1 MKVRVEATVRVHLRV
16 AHVVSVGGGLAAN
29 RAGAWHR
36 GELLQ
41 GELNSNVTV
50 ATIVRQF
57 DGAALLRALE
67 AATARLEA
75 GAEEVNALNVYP
87 VPDGDTGTNMLHT
100 MRAAV
105 KRAREAE
112 PTIEKVSA
120 AAAYGALMGARGN
133 SGVILSQ
140 VIRGLKEAFAGK
152 ETADVAEV
160 RRAAELAR
168 KYAYEA
174 VSAPAPG
181 TILTLTASFEKS
193 AAADAGDVVEMFQ
206 RIATDAQ
213 TAVKRTRDENPTNRA
228 AGVVDA
234 GARGLQLILEGVLS
248 SFTGKEIPLD
258 RIAPADRPAG
268 QPAVSEAPSWE
279 GAYDVQFLVE
289 NPSRPVAAVREEM
302 LKFGADCVLV
312 VGDEQLLKVH
322 VHTLEPDQIVRIG
335 LTAGRIAD
343 VVVEDLDAMT
353 AEHERAT
360 GIVVASAPRAP
371 AAAVGVVAVV
381 PGEGFATVA
390 RSLGA
395 SPLRG
400 GPTMNP
406 STEELL
412 AAITA
417 ANAKIVVVLP
427 NDKNVILAAQQAA
440 KVSSVTV
447 HVVPTRNV
455 AQGMAAL
462 VAFDAAKDPAAN
474 AKVMAE
480 VAERAHGIEVTRAVR
495 DATIDGERVR
505 KGEAMA
511 LLDGRVVAHGQDEV
525 TVLCDAAKRLTD
537 SEIFTLYSGADVDDA
552 RVQHAV
558 QRLRAACPRV
568 SVEVAHGGQ
577 PHYPFIV
584 AAE

>member
-1 MKVRVEATVRVHLRV
+1 LPQIAQAR
-16 AHVVSVGGGLAAN
+16 GI
-29 RAGAWHR
+29 AGISS
-36 GELLQ
+36 GELILD
-41 GELNSNVTV
+41 VTV
-50 ATIVRQF
+50 APIVRQF

-75 GAEEVNALNVYP
+75 GADEVNALNVYP

-105 KRAREAE
+105 KHARAAE

-152 ETADVAEV
+152 ETAGVAEV

-181 TILTLTASFEKS
+181 TILSLTASFEKS
-193 AAADAGDVVEMFQ
+193 AAADAEDVVEVFR

-213 TAVKRTRDENPTNRA
+213 GTVKRTRDENPTNRA

-248 SFTGKEIPLD
+248 SFTGKEIPLE
-258 RIAPADRPAG
+258 RMAPAERPAG
-268 QPAVSEAPSWE
+268 QSSVSEAPSWE

-417 ANAKIVVVLP
+417 ANARTVIILP

-440 KVSSVTV
+440 KVSTVAV

-462 VAFDAAKDPAAN
+462 VAFDPAKEPTDN
-474 AKVMAE
+474 AKAMAE
-480 VAERAHGIEVTRAVR
+480 VADRAHGIEVTRAIR
-495 DATIDGERVR
+495 DATIDGEHLK

-511 LLDGRVVAHGQDEV
+511 LLDGRVVAHGEDEV

-537 SEIFTLYSGADVDDA
+537 SEIFTLYSGEDVDDA
-552 RVQHAV
+552 RVEHAA
-558 QRLRAACPRV
+558 QRLRVACPRV

>member
-16 AHVVSVGGGLAAN
+16 AHVVSVGGGLAAD

-312 VGDEQLLKVH
+312 VGDEQPLKVH

>member
-1 MKVRVEATVRVHLRV
+1 MPQIAQAR
-16 AHVVSVGGGLAAN
+16 GIAAN
-29 RAGAWHR
+29 SL
-36 GELLQ
+36 GELI
-41 GELNSNVTV
+41 SNVTV

-75 GAEEVNALNVYP
+75 GADEVNALNVYP

-100 MRAAV
+100 MRAAT
-105 KRAREAE
+105 KHARDAE
-112 PTIEKVSA
+112 PTIDKVSA

-140 VIRGLKEAFAGK
+140 VVRGLKEAFAGK
-152 ETADVAEV
+152 DTAGVADV

-181 TILTLTASFEKS
+181 TILSLTASFEKS
-193 AAADAGDVVEMFQ
+193 AAADAEDVVDMF
-206 RIATDAQ
+206 RHIATDAQ
-213 TAVKRTRDENPTNRA
+213 AAVKRTREENPTNRA

-248 SFTGKEIPLD
+248 SFTGKEMPLD
-258 RIAPADRPAG
+258 RMAPPERPAG
-268 QPAVSEAPSWE
+268 QSSLSEAPSWE

-289 NPSRPVAAVREEM
+289 NPTRPVAAVREEM

-371 AAAVGVVAVV
+371 VAGVGVVAVV
-381 PGEGFATVA
+381 PGEGFAAVA

-417 ANAKIVVVLP
+417 ANAKAVIVLP

-440 KVSSVTV
+440 KVSSVAV

-462 VAFDAAKDPAAN
+462 VAFDPTKDPTEN
-474 AKVMAE
+474 AIAMGE

-495 DATIDGERVR
+495 DATIDGEQVR

-511 LLDGRVVAHGQDEV
+511 LLDGRVVAHGEDDE
-525 TVLCDAAKRLTD
+525 TVLVDAAKRLTD
-537 SEIFTLYSGADVDDA
+537 SEIFTLYGGADIDDA
-552 RVQHAV
+552 RVQHAA

>member
-1 MKVRVEATVRVHLRV
+1 LPQIAQAR
-16 AHVVSVGGGLAAN
+16 GIAAN
-29 RAGAWHR
+29 SL
-36 GELLQ
+36 GELI
-41 GELNSNVTV
+41 SNVTV
-50 ATIVRQF
+50 APIVRQF

-75 GAEEVNALNVYP
+75 GTEEVNALNVYP

-100 MRAAV
+100 MRAAI
-105 KRAREAE
+105 KHARGAD
-112 PTIEKVSA
+112 PTIDKVSA

-140 VIRGLKEAFAGK
+140 VIRGLKEAFAGL
-152 ETADVAEV
+152 ETAGVADV

-174 VSAPAPG
+174 VSSPAPG
-181 TILTLTASFEKS
+181 TILSLTASFEKS
-193 AAADAGDVVEMFQ
+193 AAAEAEDVVDMFR

-213 TAVKRTRDENPTNRA
+213 SSVKRTRDENPTNRA

-248 SFTGKEIPLD
+248 SFTGKEIPLE
-258 RIAPADRPAG
+258 RMAPAERPAG
-268 QPAVSEAPSWE
+268 QSSVSEAPSWE

-312 VGDEQLLKVH
+312 VGDEQVLKVH

-371 AAAVGVVAVV
+371 AADVGVVAVV

-406 STEELL
+406 STEEVL

-417 ANAKIVVVLP
+417 TNAKTVIVLP

-440 KVSSVTV
+440 KVSSVAV

-462 VAFDAAKDPAAN
+462 VAFDPSKDPAEN
-474 AKVMAE
+474 AKAMGE
-480 VAERAHGIEVTRAVR
+480 VADRAHGIEVTRAVR
-495 DATIDGERVR
+495 DATIDGEHVR

-511 LLDGRVVAHGQDEV
+511 LLDGRVVAHGQDEE
-525 TVLCDAAKRLTD
+525 TVLVEAAKRLTD
-537 SEIFTLYSGADVDDA
+537 SEIFTLYGGEDVDDA
-552 RVQHAV
+552 RVQHAA

>member
-1 MKVRVEATVRVHLRV
+1 LPQIAQAR
-16 AHVVSVGGGLAAN
+16 GIAAN
-29 RAGAWHR
+29 SL
-36 GELLQ
+36 GELT
-41 GELNSNVTV
+41 SNVTV
-50 ATIVRQF
+50 AIIVRQF

-75 GAEEVNALNVYP
+75 GADEVNALNVYP

-105 KRAREAE
+105 KHARGAE
-112 PTIEKVSA
+112 PTIDKVSA

-152 ETADVAEV
+152 ETAGVADV

-174 VSAPAPG
+174 VSSPAPG
-181 TILTLTASFEKS
+181 TILSLTASFEKS
-193 AAADAGDVVEMFQ
+193 AAAEAEDVVDMFR

-213 TAVKRTRDENPTNRA
+213 SAVKRTRDENPTNRA

-258 RIAPADRPAG
+258 RMAPAERPAG
-268 QPAVSEAPSWE
+268 QSSVSEAPSWE

-353 AEHERAT
+353 AEHERTT

-371 AAAVGVVAVV
+371 AADVGVVAVV

-412 AAITA
+412 AAIIA
-417 ANAKIVVVLP
+417 ANAKTVIVLP

-440 KVSSVTV
+440 KVSSVAV

-462 VAFDAAKDPAAN
+462 VAFDPAKDPSAN
-474 AKVMAE
+474 AKAMGE
-480 VAERAHGIEVTRAVR
+480 VADRAHGIEVTRAVR
-495 DATIDGERVR
+495 DATIDGEHVR

-511 LLDGRVVAHGQDEV
+511 LLDGRVVAHGQDEE
-525 TVLCDAAKRLTD
+525 TVLVDAAKRLTD
-537 SEIFTLYSGADVDDA
+537 SEIFTLYGGEDVDDA
-552 RVQHAV
+552 RVQHAA

>member
-1 MKVRVEATVRVHLRV
+1 MPKN
-16 AHVVSVGGGLAAN
+16 AHA
-29 RAGAWHR
+29 R
-36 GELLQ
+36 GIAVIAS
-41 GELNSNVTV
+41 GELNSNVTN
-50 ATIVRQF
+50 AHIVRQF
-57 DGAALLRALE
+57 DGAEMLRALE

-75 GAEEVNALNVYP
+75 GADEVNALNVYP

-100 MRAAV
+100 MRAAM
-105 KRAREAE
+105 KHAREAD

-140 VIRGLKEAFAGK
+140 VIRGLKEAFAGT
-152 ETADVAEV
+152 ESAGVAEV

-168 KYAYEA
+168 KYAFEA

-181 TILTLTASFEKS
+181 TILSLAASFEKS
-193 AAADAGDVVEMFQ
+193 AAVEADDVVDMFR

-213 TAVKRTRDENPTNRA
+213 AAVKRTREENPTNRA

-258 RIAPADRPAG
+258 RMAPAERPAG
-268 QPAVSEAPSWE
+268 QASVSEAPSWE

-322 VHTLEPDQIVRIG
+322 VHTLQPDQIVRIG

-360 GIVVASAPRAP
+360 GIVVESAPRAP
-371 AAAVGVVAVV
+371 TAAVGVVAVV
-381 PGEGFATVA
+381 PGEGFAKVA

-395 SPLRG
+395 SVLRG

-417 ANAKIVVVLP
+417 ANAKTVVVLP
-427 NDKNVILAAQQAA
+427 NDKKVILAAQQAA
-440 KVSSVTV
+440 KVSSATV
-447 HVVPTRNV
+447 YVVPTRNV

-462 VAFDAAKDPAAN
+462 VAFDPAKQPAEVV
-474 AKVMAE
+474 KVMAE
-480 VAERAHGIEVTRAVR
+480 VADRAHGIEVTRAVR

-511 LLDGRVVAHGQDEV
+511 LLDGRVVAHGEDEV
-525 TVLCDAAKRLTD
+525 TALCDAARRLTR
-537 SEIFTLYSGADVDDA
+537 SEIFTLYSGEDVDDA
-552 RVQHAV
+552 RLQHAA
-558 QRLRAACPRV
+558 QRLRAACPQV

>member
-1 MKVRVEATVRVHLRV
+1 V
-16 AHVVSVGGGLAAN
+16 
-29 RAGAWHR
+29 
-36 GELLQ
+36 
-41 GELNSNVTV
+41 NSNVTV

-75 GAEEVNALNVYP
+75 GADEVNALNVYP

-105 KRAREAE
+105 KHARDAE
-112 PTIEKVSA
+112 QTIEKVSA

-152 ETADVAEV
+152 ENAGVADV

-174 VSAPAPG
+174 VSTPAPG

-193 AAADAGDVVEMFQ
+193 AAADADDVVDMFR

-213 TAVKRTRDENPTNRA
+213 SAVKRTRQENPTNRA

-248 SFTGKEIPLD
+248 SFTGKELPLESM
-258 RIAPADRPAG
+258 APAERPAG
-268 QPAVSEAPSWE
+268 LTAVSEAPSWE

-289 NPSRPVAAVREEM
+289 HPTRPVAAVREEM

-312 VGDEQLLKVH
+312 VGDEELLKVH
-322 VHTLEPDQIVRIG
+322 VHTLQPDQIVRIG

-360 GIVVASAPRAP
+360 GIVVASAPRPP

-381 PGEGFATVA
+381 PGEGFAAVA

-417 ANAKIVVVLP
+417 ANAKTVIVLP

-440 KVSSVTV
+440 KVSSIAV

-462 VAFDAAKDPAAN
+462 VAFDPAKDPATN
-474 AKVMAE
+474 AKAMGE
-480 VAERAHGIEVTRAVR
+480 VADRAHGIEVTRAVR
-495 DATIDGERVR
+495 DATIDGERVK

-511 LLDGRVVAHGQDEV
+511 LLDGRVVAHGEDEE
-525 TVLCDAAKRLTD
+525 TVLVDAAKRLTD
-537 SEIFTLYSGADVDDA
+537 SEIFTLYGGADVDDA
-552 RVQHAV
+552 RVQHAA

>member
-1 MKVRVEATVRVHLRV
+1 
-16 AHVVSVGGGLAAN
+16 
-29 RAGAWHR
+29 
-36 GELLQ
+36 
-41 GELNSNVTV
+41 
-50 ATIVRQF
+50 
-57 DGAALLRALE
+57 LRALD

-75 GAEEVNALNVYP
+75 GADEVNALNVYP

-105 KRAREAE
+105 KHARGAE

-152 ETADVAEV
+152 ETASVADV

-193 AAADAGDVVEMFQ
+193 AAADADDVVDMFR

-213 TAVKRTRDENPTNRA
+213 VAVKRTRDENPTNRA

-248 SFTGKEIPLD
+248 SFTGTEIPLD
-258 RIAPADRPAG
+258 RMAPAERPAG

-279 GAYDVQFLVE
+279 GAYDVQFLVQ

-360 GIVVASAPRAP
+360 GIVVASASRAP

-381 PGEGFATVA
+381 PGEGFAAVA

-417 ANAKIVVVLP
+417 ANARTVVILP

-447 HVVPTRNV
+447 HVIPTRNV
-455 AQGMAAL
+455 GQGMAAL
-462 VAFDAAKDPAAN
+462 VAFDPAKDPADN
-474 AKVMAE
+474 AKVMGE
-480 VAERAHGIEVTRAVR
+480 VAERAHDIEVTRAVR
-495 DATIDGERVR
+495 DATIDGEHVR

-511 LLDGRVVAHGQDEV
+511 LLDGRVVAHGEDEV
-525 TVLCDAAKRLTD
+525 TVLCEAARRLTEA
-537 SEIFTLYSGADVDDA
+537 EIFTLYSGADVDEA

>member
-1 MKVRVEATVRVHLRV
+1 M
-16 AHVVSVGGGLAAN
+16 
-29 RAGAWHR
+29 
-36 GELLQ
+36 
-41 GELNSNVTV
+41 NSNVTV
-50 ATIVRQF
+50 AHIVRQF

-75 GAEEVNALNVYP
+75 GVDEVNALNVYP

-105 KRAREAE
+105 KHARAAE
-112 PTIEKVSA
+112 QTIEKVSA

-140 VIRGLKEAFAGK
+140 VIRGLKEAFAGI
-152 ETADVAEV
+152 ETAGVAEV

-181 TILTLTASFEKS
+181 TILSLTASFEKS
-193 AAADAGDVVEMFQ
+193 AAADADDVVDMFG

-213 TAVKRTRDENPTNRA
+213 SAVKRTRDENPTTRA

-258 RIAPADRPAG
+258 RMAPAERPAG
-268 QPAVSEAPSWE
+268 QISVSEAPSWE

-289 NPSRPVAAVREEM
+289 KPSRPVAAVREEM

-312 VGDEQLLKVH
+312 VGDEELLKVH
-322 VHTLEPDQIVRIG
+322 VHTLQPDQIVRIG
-335 LTAGRIAD
+335 LTAGRIGD

-360 GIVVASAPRAP
+360 GIVVESAPRAP
-371 AAAVGVVAVV
+371 AAEVGVVAVV
-381 PGEGFATVA
+381 PGEGFAAVA

-412 AAITA
+412 AAVVA
-417 ANAKIVVVLP
+417 ANAKTVIVLP

-440 KVSSVTV
+440 KVSKISV

-462 VAFDAAKDPAAN
+462 VAFDPTKDPADN
-474 AKVMAE
+474 AKTMGE
-480 VAERAHGIEVTRAVR
+480 VADRAHGIEVTRAVR
-495 DATIDGERVR
+495 DATIDGEHVR

-511 LLDGRVVAHGQDEV
+511 LLDGRVVAHGEDEE
-525 TVLCDAAKRLTD
+525 TVLVDAAKRLTD
-537 SEIFTLYSGADVDDA
+537 SEIFTLYGGEDVDDA
-552 RVQHAV
+552 RVQHAA

-577 PHYPFIV
+577 PHYAFIV

>member
-1 MKVRVEATVRVHLRV
+1 M
-16 AHVVSVGGGLAAN
+16 
-29 RAGAWHR
+29 
-36 GELLQ
+36 
-41 GELNSNVTV
+41 NVTV
-50 ATIVRQF
+50 ASIVRQF

-67 AATARLEA
+67 AATARLGA
-75 GAEEVNALNVYP
+75 GSDEVNALNVYP

-105 KRAREAE
+105 KHAREAE
-112 PTIEKVSA
+112 PTIDKVSA

-152 ETADVAEV
+152 ETAGVADV

-181 TILTLTASFEKS
+181 TILSLTATFEKS
-193 AAADAGDVVEMFQ
+193 AAADTDDVIGMFQ
-206 RIATDAQ
+206 RIASDAQ

-248 SFTGKEIPLD
+248 SFTGKEIPLESM
-258 RIAPADRPAG
+258 APAERPAG
-268 QPAVSEAPSWE
+268 QASTSEAPSWE

-289 NPSRPVAAVREEM
+289 RPSRPIAAVRNEM

-322 VHTLEPDQIVRIG
+322 VHTLEPDQIIRIG

-371 AAAVGVVAVV
+371 AAAAGVVAVV
-381 PGEGFATVA
+381 PGEGFAAVA

-417 ANAKIVVVLP
+417 AYAKTVIVLP
-427 NDKNVILAAQQAA
+427 NDKNVILAARQAA
-440 KVSSVTV
+440 KVSSVMV

-462 VAFDAAKDPAAN
+462 VAFDPAKGPAEN

-480 VAERAHGIEVTRAVR
+480 VADRAHGIEVTRAVR
-495 DATIDGERVR
+495 DATIDGERLK

-511 LLDGRVVAHGQDEV
+511 LIDGRVVAHGDDEV

>member
-1 MKVRVEATVRVHLRV
+1 
-16 AHVVSVGGGLAAN
+16 
-29 RAGAWHR
+29 
-36 GELLQ
+36 
-41 GELNSNVTV
+41 
-50 ATIVRQF
+50 
-57 DGAALLRALE
+57 
-67 AATARLEA
+67 
-75 GAEEVNALNVYP
+75 VYP

-100 MRAAV
+100 MRAAT
-105 KRAREAE
+105 KHARGAE
-112 PTIEKVSA
+112 PTIDKVSA

-152 ETADVAEV
+152 ETAGVADV

-181 TILTLTASFEKS
+181 TILSLTASFEKS
-193 AAADAGDVVEMFQ
+193 AAAEADDVVDMFK
-206 RIATDAQ
+206 RIASDAH
-213 TAVKRTRDENPTNRA
+213 TTVKRTRDENPTNRA

-248 SFTGKEIPLD
+248 SFSGEEIPLE
-258 RIAPADRPAG
+258 RMAPAERPAG
-268 QPAVSEAPSWE
+268 QASVSEAPSWE

-289 NPSRPVAAVREEM
+289 RPSRPVAAVREEM

-322 VHTLEPDQIVRIG
+322 VHTLQPDQIVRIG

-360 GIVVASAPRAP
+360 GIVVASAPRPP
-371 AAAVGVVAVV
+371 AVAVGVVAVV

-417 ANAKIVVVLP
+417 ANAKTVVVLP

-447 HVVPTRNV
+447 HVIPTRNV
-455 AQGMAAL
+455 GQGMAAL
-462 VAFDAAKDPAAN
+462 VAFDPAKDPADN
-474 AKVMAE
+474 AKVMTE
-480 VAERAHGIEVTRAVR
+480 VAERAHDIEVTRAVR
-495 DATIDGERVR
+495 DATIDGEHVR

-511 LLDGRVVAHGQDEV
+511 LLDGRVVAHGEDEV
-525 TVLCDAAKRLTD
+525 TVLCEAARRLTEA
-537 SEIFTLYSGADVDDA
+537 EIFTLYSGADVDEA

>member
-1 MKVRVEATVRVHLRV
+1 MYPYAAVLPQIAQAR
-16 AHVVSVGGGLAAN
+16 GIAAN
-29 RAGAWHR
+29 SL
-36 GELLQ
+36 GELT
-41 GELNSNVTV
+41 SNVTV

-105 KRAREAE
+105 KHARDAE
-112 PTIEKVSA
+112 PTIDKVSA

-152 ETADVAEV
+152 ETAGVADV

-168 KYAYEA
+168 EYAYEA

-181 TILTLTASFEKS
+181 TILSLTASFEKS
-193 AAADAGDVVEMFQ
+193 AAADADDVVDMFR

-213 TAVKRTRDENPTNRA
+213 AAVKRTRDENPTNRA

-248 SFTGKEIPLD
+248 SFTGKEIPLV
-258 RIAPADRPAG
+258 RMAPAERPAG
-268 QPAVSEAPSWE
+268 QASVSEAPSWA

-289 NPSRPVAAVREEM
+289 NPTRPVAAVREEM

-360 GIVVASAPRAP
+360 GIVVASAPRPP

-381 PGEGFATVA
+381 PGEGFAAVA

-417 ANAKIVVVLP
+417 ANAKTVIVLP

-440 KVSSVTV
+440 KVSSIAV

-462 VAFDAAKDPAAN
+462 VAFDPAKDPAAN
-474 AKVMAE
+474 AKAMSE
-480 VAERAHGIEVTRAVR
+480 VADRAHGIEVTRAVR
-495 DATIDGERVR
+495 DATIDGEHVR

-511 LLDGRVVAHGQDEV
+511 LIDGRVVAHGEDEE
-525 TVLCDAAKRLTD
+525 TVLVDAAKRLTD

-552 RVQHAV
+552 RVQHAA

>member
-1 MKVRVEATVRVHLRV
+1 VCTFEWLTLYPYV
-16 AHVVSVGGGLAAN
+16 AVFPQIAQARGI
-29 RAGAWHR
+29 AGITS
-36 GELLQ
+36 
-41 GELNSNVTV
+41 GELNLNVTV
-50 ATIVRQF
+50 ARIVRQF

-75 GAEEVNALNVYP
+75 GADEVNALNVYP

-105 KRAREAE
+105 KHAREAE
-112 PTIEKVSA
+112 PTIDKVSA

-152 ETADVAEV
+152 DTAGVADV

-181 TILTLTASFEKS
+181 TILSLTASFEKS
-193 AAADAGDVVEMFQ
+193 AAVDATDVVDMFK

-213 TAVKRTRDENPTNRA
+213 TTVKRTREENPTNRA

-248 SFTGKEIPLD
+248 SFTGKEIPLE
-258 RIAPADRPAG
+258 RMAPA
-268 QPAVSEAPSWE
+268 QPPMGAVASTSEAPSWE

-289 NPSRPVAAVREEM
+289 RPSRPIMAVREEM

-322 VHTLEPDQIVRIG
+322 VHTLEPDQIIRIG
-335 LTAGRIAD
+335 LSAGRIAD

-360 GIVVASAPRAP
+360 GIIVESAPRAP

-381 PGEGFATVA
+381 PGEGFADVA

-412 AAITA
+412 AAVNA
-417 ANAKIVVVLP
+417 ANAKTVVILP

-462 VAFDAAKDPAAN
+462 VAFDAAKEPGEN

-480 VAERAHGIEVTRAVR
+480 VADRAHGIEITRAVR
-495 DATIDGERVR
+495 DATIDGENVK
-505 KGEAMA
+505 KGEAIA
-511 LLDGRVVAHGQDEV
+511 LLDGRVVAHGDDEV
-525 TVLCDAAKRLTD
+525 TVLVDAAKRLTD
-537 SEIFTLYSGADVDDA
+537 SEIFTLYSGEDVDDA
-552 RVQHAV
+552 RVQHAA

-577 PHYPFIV
+577 PHYPFII

>member
-1 MKVRVEATVRVHLRV
+1 LPQIAQAR
-16 AHVVSVGGGLAAN
+16 GIAAN
-29 RAGAWHR
+29 SL
-36 GELLQ
+36 GELT
-41 GELNSNVTV
+41 SNVTV
-50 ATIVRQF
+50 AIIVRQF

-75 GAEEVNALNVYP
+75 GADEVNALNVYP

-105 KRAREAE
+105 KHARDAE
-112 PTIEKVSA
+112 PTLDKVSA

-152 ETADVAEV
+152 ETAGVDDV

-181 TILTLTASFEKS
+181 TILSLTASFEKS
-193 AAADAGDVVEMFQ
+193 AAAPAEDVVDMFR

-213 TAVKRTRDENPTNRA
+213 AAVKRTREENPTNRA

-248 SFTGKEIPLD
+248 SFTGKEIPLE
-258 RIAPADRPAG
+258 RMAPAERPAG
-268 QPAVSEAPSWE
+268 HSSVSEAPSWQ

-289 NPSRPVAAVREEM
+289 RPTRPVAAVREEM

-322 VHTLEPDQIVRIG
+322 VHTLQPDQIVRIG

-360 GIVVASAPRAP
+360 GIVVASAPRAAP
-371 AAAVGVVAVV
+371 TGVGVVAVV
-381 PGEGFATVA
+381 PGEGFAKVA

-412 AAITA
+412 AAVTA
-417 ANAKIVVVLP
+417 ANANAVIILP

-440 KVSSVTV
+440 KVSTVKV

-462 VAFDAAKDPAAN
+462 VAFDPAKDLAEN
-474 AKVMAE
+474 AKAMGE

-495 DATIDGERVR
+495 DATIDGEQLR

-511 LLDGRVVAHGQDEV
+511 LLDGRVVAHGDDEV
-525 TVLCDAAKRLTD
+525 TVLCDAAKRLTK
-537 SEIFTLYSGADVDDA
+537 SEIFTLYSGEDVDEA
-552 RVQHAV
+552 RVQHAA
-558 QRLRAACPRV
+558 QRLRVACPQV

>member
-1 MKVRVEATVRVHLRV
+1 LPQIAQAR
-16 AHVVSVGGGLAAN
+16 GIAAN
-29 RAGAWHR
+29 SL
-36 GELLQ
+36 GELI
-41 GELNSNVTV
+41 SNVTV

-75 GAEEVNALNVYP
+75 GADEVNALNVYP

-105 KRAREAE
+105 KHARGAE
-112 PTIEKVSA
+112 PAIDKVSA

-152 ETADVAEV
+152 ESAGVADV

-181 TILTLTASFEKS
+181 TILSLTASFEKS
-193 AAADAGDVVEMFQ
+193 AAADADDVVEMF
-206 RIATDAQ
+206 RHIATDARA
-213 TAVKRTRDENPTNRA
+213 TVKRTREENPTNRA

-248 SFTGKEIPLD
+248 SFTGTEIPLD
-258 RIAPADRPAG
+258 HMTPAKRPAG
-268 QPAVSEAPSWE
+268 QTSVSEAPSWE

-289 NPSRPVAAVREEM
+289 NPTRPVAAVREEM

-371 AAAVGVVAVV
+371 AADVGVVAVV
-381 PGEGFATVA
+381 PGEGFAAVA

-412 AAITA
+412 AAIIT
-417 ANAKIVVVLP
+417 ANAKTVIVLP

-440 KVSSVTV
+440 KVSSIAV

-462 VAFDAAKDPAAN
+462 VAFDPTKDPAGN
-474 AKVMAE
+474 AKAMGE
-480 VAERAHGIEVTRAVR
+480 VADRAHGIEVTRAVR
-495 DATIDGERVR
+495 DATIDGEHVR

-511 LLDGRVVAHGQDEV
+511 LLDGRVVAHGEDEE
-525 TVLCDAAKRLTD
+525 TVLVDAAKRLTD
-537 SEIFTLYSGADVDDA
+537 SEIFTLYGGEDVDDA
-552 RVQHAV
+552 RVEHAA

>member
-1 MKVRVEATVRVHLRV
+1 M
-16 AHVVSVGGGLAAN
+16 
-29 RAGAWHR
+29 
-36 GELLQ
+36 
-41 GELNSNVTV
+41 NSNVTV

-75 GAEEVNALNVYP
+75 GADEVNALNVYP

-105 KRAREAE
+105 KHARDAE
-112 PTIEKVSA
+112 QTIEKVSA

-152 ETADVAEV
+152 ENAGVADV

-174 VSAPAPG
+174 VSTPAPG

-193 AAADAGDVVEMFQ
+193 AAAEADDVVDMFR

-213 TAVKRTRDENPTNRA
+213 SAVKRTRQENPTNRA

-248 SFTGKEIPLD
+248 SFTGKELPLESM
-258 RIAPADRPAG
+258 APAERPAG
-268 QPAVSEAPSWE
+268 LTAVSEAPSWE

-289 NPSRPVAAVREEM
+289 HPTRPVAAVREEM

-312 VGDEQLLKVH
+312 VGDEELLKVH
-322 VHTLEPDQIVRIG
+322 VHTLQPDQIVRIG

-360 GIVVASAPRAP
+360 GIVVASAPRPP

-381 PGEGFATVA
+381 PGEGFAAVA

-417 ANAKIVVVLP
+417 ANAKTVIVLP

-440 KVSSVTV
+440 KVSSIAV

-462 VAFDAAKDPAAN
+462 VAFDPAKDPATN
-474 AKVMAE
+474 AKAMGE
-480 VAERAHGIEVTRAVR
+480 VADRAHGIEVTRAVR
-495 DATIDGERVR
+495 DATIDGERVK

-511 LLDGRVVAHGQDEV
+511 LLDGRVVAHGEDEE
-525 TVLCDAAKRLTD
+525 TVLVDAAKRLTD
-537 SEIFTLYSGADVDDA
+537 SEIFTLYGGADVDDA
-552 RVQHAV
+552 RVQHAA

>member
-1 MKVRVEATVRVHLRV
+1 LPQIAQAR
-16 AHVVSVGGGLAAN
+16 GIAAN
-29 RAGAWHR
+29 SL
-36 GELLQ
+36 GELS
-41 GELNSNVTV
+41 SNVTV

-75 GAEEVNALNVYP
+75 GADEVNALNVYP

-105 KRAREAE
+105 KHAREAE

-140 VIRGLKEAFAGK
+140 VIRGLKEAFAGT
-152 ETADVAEV
+152 ENAGVADV

-181 TILTLTASFEKS
+181 TILSLAASFEKS
-193 AAADAGDVVEMFQ
+193 AAGEADDVTDMF
-206 RIATDAQ
+206 RKIASDAQ

-248 SFTGKEIPLD
+248 SFTGQEIPLD
-258 RIAPADRPAG
+258 RMAPAERPAG
-268 QPAVSEAPSWE
+268 LASVSEAPSWE
-279 GAYDVQFLVE
+279 GAYDVQFLVH

-335 LTAGRIAD
+335 LTAGRVND

-360 GIVVASAPRAP
+360 GIVVASAPRPP

-381 PGEGFATVA
+381 PGEGFAVVA

-417 ANAKIVVVLP
+417 ANAKTVVVLP

-440 KVSSVTV
+440 KVSSAKVY
-447 HVVPTRNV
+447 VVPTRNV

-462 VAFDAAKDPAAN
+462 VAFDPAKDAADI

-480 VAERAHGIEVTRAVR
+480 VADRAHGIEVTRAVR
-495 DATIDGERVR
+495 DATIDGERLK

-511 LLDGRVVAHGQDEV
+511 LLDGRVVAHGDDEV

-552 RVQHAV
+552 RVQHAA
-558 QRLRAACPRV
+558 QRLRVACPRV
-568 SVEVAHGGQ
+568 SVEIAHGGQ
-577 PHYPFIV
+577 LHYPFIV

>member
-1 MKVRVEATVRVHLRV
+1 V
-16 AHVVSVGGGLAAN
+16 
-29 RAGAWHR
+29 
-36 GELLQ
+36 
-41 GELNSNVTV
+41 NSNVTV
-50 ATIVRQF
+50 APIVRQF

-75 GAEEVNALNVYP
+75 GADEVNALNVYP

-105 KRAREAE
+105 KHAREAE
-112 PTIEKVSA
+112 PTLDKVSA

-152 ETADVAEV
+152 ETAGVADV

-181 TILTLTASFEKS
+181 TILTLTVSFEKS
-193 AAADAGDVVEMFQ
+193 AAADAPDVVEMFR
-206 RIATDAQ
+206 RIATDAHG
-213 TAVKRTRDENPTNRA
+213 TVKRTRDENPTNRA

-258 RIAPADRPAG
+258 RMTPAERPAG
-268 QPAVSEAPSWE
+268 QPAMSEAPSWE
-279 GAYDVQFLVE
+279 GAYDVQFLVQR
-289 NPSRPVAAVREEM
+289 PSRPITAVREEM

-312 VGDEQLLKVH
+312 VGDESLLKVH
-322 VHTLEPDQIVRIG
+322 VHTLEPDEIIRIG

-360 GIVVASAPRAP
+360 GIVVAPPPRPP
-371 AAAVGVVAVV
+371 AAEVGVVAVV
-381 PGEGFATVA
+381 PGDGFAAVA

-406 STEELL
+406 STQELL

-417 ANAKIVVVLP
+417 ANAKAVVVLP
-427 NDKNVILAAQQAA
+427 NDKNVILAAEQAA
-440 KVSSVTV
+440 KVSSTV
-447 HVVPTRNV
+447 VRIVPTRSV

-462 VAFDAAKDPAAN
+462 VAFDPAKDAASN
-474 AKVMAE
+474 AKEMGE
-480 VAERAHGIEVTRAVR
+480 VADRAHGIEVTRAIR
-495 DATIDGERVR
+495 DATIDGERLHQ
-505 KGEAMA
+505 GEAMA
-511 LLDGRVVAHGQDEV
+511 LLDGRVVAHGDDEV
-525 TVLCDAAKRLTD
+525 TVLCEAAKRLTD
-537 SEIFTLYSGADVDDA
+537 AEIFTLYSGADVDDA
-552 RVQHAV
+552 RVQHAA
-558 QRLRAACPRV
+558 QRLRVACPRV
-568 SVEVAHGGQ
+568 SVEIAHGGQ
-577 PHYPFIV
+577 SHYPFIV

>member
-1 MKVRVEATVRVHLRV
+1 L
-16 AHVVSVGGGLAAN
+16 
-29 RAGAWHR
+29 
-36 GELLQ
+36 
-41 GELNSNVTV
+41 NVTV
-50 ATIVRQF
+50 APIVRQF

-75 GAEEVNALNVYP
+75 GADEVNALNVYP

-105 KRAREAE
+105 KHAREAE
-112 PTIEKVSA
+112 KTIDKVSA

-152 ETADVAEV
+152 ETAGVADV

-181 TILTLTASFEKS
+181 TILSLTASFEKS
-193 AAADAGDVVEMFQ
+193 AAGAADDVVDMF
-206 RIATDAQ
+206 RTIASDAQ
-213 TAVKRTRDENPTNRA
+213 TAVKRTQQENPTNRA

-234 GARGLQLILEGVLS
+234 GARGLQLILEGVLT

-258 RIAPADRPAG
+258 RMAPAARPVVGAT
-268 QPAVSEAPSWE
+268 ATTSEAPSWE

-289 NPSRPVAAVREEM
+289 RPSRPIAAVRDEM

-322 VHTLEPDQIVRIG
+322 VHTLEPDQIIRIG
-335 LTAGRIAD
+335 LSAGRIGD

-371 AAAVGVVAVV
+371 AADVGVVAVV
-381 PGEGFATVA
+381 PGEGFAAVA

-417 ANAKIVVVLP
+417 ANAKTVVILP

-462 VAFDAAKDPAAN
+462 VAFDPAKDPADN
-474 AKVMAE
+474 ARVMGE
-480 VAERAHGIEVTRAVR
+480 VADRAHGIEVTRAIR
-495 DATIDGERVR
+495 DATIDGEHLK

-511 LLDGRVVAHGQDEV
+511 LIDGRVVAHGEDEV
-525 TVLCDAAKRLTD
+525 TVLCEAAKRLTD
-537 SEIFTLYSGADVDDA
+537 SEIFTLYSGEDVDDA
-552 RVQHAV
+552 RVQHAA

>member
-1 MKVRVEATVRVHLRV
+1 MPQIAQAR
-16 AHVVSVGGGLAAN
+16 GIAAN
-29 RAGAWHR
+29 SL
-36 GELLQ
+36 GELI
-41 GELNSNVTV
+41 SNVTV

-75 GAEEVNALNVYP
+75 GADEVNALNVYP

-105 KRAREAE
+105 KRARDAE
-112 PTIEKVSA
+112 PTIDKVSA

-152 ETADVAEV
+152 QTAGVADV

-181 TILTLTASFEKS
+181 TILSLTASFEKS
-193 AAADAGDVVEMFQ
+193 AAAEADDVVDMFA
-206 RIATDAQ
+206 RIATDAH

-248 SFTGKEIPLD
+248 SFTGKEIPLEPM
-258 RIAPADRPAG
+258 APAQRPAG
-268 QPAVSEAPSWE
+268 QSSVSEAPSWE

-289 NPSRPVAAVREEM
+289 RPSRPVAAVREEM

-381 PGEGFATVA
+381 PGEGFAAVA

-412 AAITA
+412 AAVTA
-417 ANAKIVVVLP
+417 ANAQAVVILP

-440 KVSSVTV
+440 KVSSIPV

-462 VAFDAAKDPAAN
+462 VAFDPAKDLADN
-474 AKVMAE
+474 AKAMGE

-495 DATIDGERVR
+495 DATIDGERVK

-511 LLDGRVVAHGQDEV
+511 LLDGRVVAHGEDEE

-537 SEIFTLYSGADVDDA
+537 SEIFTLYGGADVDDA
-552 RVQHAV
+552 RVEHAA

-568 SVEVAHGGQ
+568 AVEVAHGGQ
-577 PHYPFIV
+577 PHYAFIV

>member
-1 MKVRVEATVRVHLRV
+1 V
-16 AHVVSVGGGLAAN
+16 
-29 RAGAWHR
+29 
-36 GELLQ
+36 
-41 GELNSNVTV
+41 NSNVTV
-50 ATIVRQF
+50 APIVRQF

-75 GAEEVNALNVYP
+75 GADEVNALNVYP

-105 KRAREAE
+105 KHARGAE
-112 PTIEKVSA
+112 PTLDKVSA

-152 ETADVAEV
+152 ETAGVADV

-181 TILTLTASFEKS
+181 TILTLTVSFEKS
-193 AAADAGDVVEMFQ
+193 AAADAPDVVEMFR
-206 RIATDAQ
+206 RIATDAHG
-213 TAVKRTRDENPTNRA
+213 TVKRTRDENPTNRA

-258 RIAPADRPAG
+258 RMTPAERPAG
-268 QPAVSEAPSWE
+268 QPAMSEAPSWE
-279 GAYDVQFLVE
+279 GAYDVQFLVQR
-289 NPSRPVAAVREEM
+289 PSRPITAVREEM

-312 VGDEQLLKVH
+312 VGDESLLKVH
-322 VHTLEPDQIVRIG
+322 VHTLEPDEIIRIG

-360 GIVVASAPRAP
+360 GIVVAPPPRPP
-371 AAAVGVVAVV
+371 AAEVGVVAVV
-381 PGEGFATVA
+381 PGDGFAAVA

-406 STEELL
+406 STQELL

-417 ANAKIVVVLP
+417 ANAKAVVVLP
-427 NDKNVILAAQQAA
+427 NDKNVILAAEQAA
-440 KVSSVTV
+440 KVSSTV
-447 HVVPTRNV
+447 VRIVPTRSV

-462 VAFDAAKDPAAN
+462 VAFDPAKDAASN
-474 AKVMAE
+474 AKEMGE
-480 VAERAHGIEVTRAVR
+480 VADRAHGIEVTRAIR
-495 DATIDGERVR
+495 DATIDGERLHQ
-505 KGEAMA
+505 GEAMA
-511 LLDGRVVAHGQDEV
+511 LLDGRVVAHGDDEV
-525 TVLCDAAKRLTD
+525 TVLCEAAKRLTD
-537 SEIFTLYSGADVDDA
+537 AEIFTLYSGADVDDA
-552 RVQHAV
+552 RVQHAA
-558 QRLRAACPRV
+558 QRLRVACPRV
-568 SVEVAHGGQ
+568 SVEIAHGGQ
-577 PHYPFIV
+577 SHYPFIV